1 MLTAAFA
8 AEFAAEWIA
17 AWNAHDLPRI
27 LSHYTDDFEMASP
40 RIRDIAGVASGVLR
54 GKPAVGAYWS
64 TALARI
70 PDLHFT
76 LSRIFLGAG
85 SLCLHYT
92 NQTGAPVIEQ
102 LSFAPSHL
110 VDRAAA
116 HY

>member
-1 MLTAAFA
+1 MFPPDFASAFA
-8 AEFAAEWIA
+8 SEWIA

-27 LSHYTDDFEMASP
+27 LAHYTDDFEMSSP

-54 GKPAVGAYWS
+54 GKAAVGAYWS
-64 TALARI
+64 TALSRF

-76 LSRIFLGAG
+76 LSHVFVGAS

-102 LSFAPSHL
+102 LSFTPLLA
-110 VDRAAA
+110 VDRSAA